1 MFREKIQRSIKQ
13 NFIVIVVIIVIIML
27 VLYLVLILMPKNES
41 NDTAVS
47 GSTPQ
52 QTDDFSEEESSVPS
66 DQGETDE
73 SCEEETSVPSEPKET
88 DSGRREWQ
96 VYVQPDMPEPYMEV
110 FRQYE
115 EFLNADNQD
124 LNDKNVWNK
133 INLIDGEWRYVD
145 DELCGGWQWWSAYG
159 KQKAE
164 GYIRYSL
171 TDLSGDGFPELI
183 MGYHIDDDG
192 TFPKVIYYYSETE
205 GIKMEY
211 ASSYYTMTLYEGG
224 MIEYESGGV
233 NYTITYD
240 QFRQDTGELAG
251 VDKFLVE
258 TIIDGE
264 YVPGG
269 ANYYREGDGGD
280 FADEPIPEEDYKRI
294 TDGCL
299 DQPVKISEEEF
310 KRITDKYT
318 EKPMELQWTPLIQGS
333 ETEGLT

>member
-1 MFREKIQRSIKQ
+1 MKEKIQQSIKQ
-13 NFIVIVVIIVIIML
+13 NILVIIVL
-27 VLYLVLILMPKNES
+27 VLFLVLILMPKNDN
-41 NDTAVS
+41 NDAAVS
-47 GSTPQ
+47 GSTPR

-73 SCEEETSVPSEPKET
+73 SCEEETSEPSDPEET
-88 DSGRREWQ
+88 DSGRRQWQ

-133 INLIDGEWRYVD
+133 INLIDGEWRYVY
-145 DELCGGWQWWSAYG
+145 DELCGGWLSWSSYG
-159 KQKAE
+159 DQKAE
-164 GYIRYSL
+164 GFLRYSL

-183 MGYHIDDDG
+183 MGYYIDDDG

-211 ASSYYTMTLYEGG
+211 ATSYYTMTLYEGG
-224 MIEYESGGV
+224 MIEYISGGV

-280 FADEPIPEEDYKRI
+280 FADEPI
-294 TDGCL
+294 T
-299 DQPVKISEEEF
+299 EEEF

-318 EKPMELQWTPLIQGS
+318 DKPVELQWTPLILGS
-333 ETEGLT
+333 ETGGIT

>member
-1 MFREKIQRSIKQ
+1 MKEKIQQFIKQ
-13 NFIVIVVIIVIIML
+13 NIIVIIVLALFL
-27 VLYLVLILMPKNES
+27 VWSLMPKISS
-41 NDTAVS
+41 NDAAVS
-47 GSTPQ
+47 GSNPQ

-66 DQGETDE
+66 
-73 SCEEETSVPSEPKET
+73 EPEET

-133 INLIDGEWRYVD
+133 INLVDGEWRYVY

-233 NYTITYD
+233 NYTITYV

-258 TIIDGE
+258 TILDGE

-269 ANYYREGDGGD
+269 ANYYREGDEGD

-299 DQPVKISEEEF
+299 DQLVKISEEEF
-310 KRITDKYT
+310 QRITDKYT
-318 EKPMELQWTPLIQGS
+318 EKLMKLQWTPLIQSS

>member
-1 MFREKIQRSIKQ
+1 MFKEKIQRSIKQ
-13 NFIVIVVIIVIIML
+13 NFIVIVVIIVL
-27 VLYLVLILMPKNES
+27 VLFLVLILMPKIS
-41 NDTAVS
+41 SHDTVVS

-52 QTDDFSEEESSVPS
+52 QTDDFSEEE
-66 DQGETDE
+66 
-73 SCEEETSVPSEPKET
+73 TSEPSEPEET
-88 DSGRREWQ
+88 DSGPRQWQ

-133 INLIDGEWRYVD
+133 INLIDGEWRYVY
-145 DELCGGWQWWSAYG
+145 DELCGGWLSRLSYG
-159 KQKAE
+159 DKKAE
-164 GYIRYSL
+164 GFLRYSL

-211 ASSYYTMTLYEGG
+211 TSSYYTMTLYEGG
-224 MIEYESGGV
+224 MIEYISGGV

-240 QFRQDTGELAG
+240 QFRQDTGELVG
-251 VDKFLVE
+251 VDSFLVE

-269 ANYYREGDGGD
+269 ANYYRQKDAGD
-280 FADEPIPEEDYKRI
+280 FADEPI
-294 TDGCL
+294 T
-299 DQPVKISEEEF
+299 EEEF
-310 KRITDKYT
+310 RRITEKYT
-318 EKPMELQWTPLIQGS
+318 DKPVELQWTPLILGS
-333 ETEGLT
+333 ETEAMS